1 MNPVLR
7 LCGFQI
13 RETFRQPLYVV
24 TTLLFP
30 SMFFLFF
37 GVPNATDERA
47 ALILISS
54 FSCFA
59 VLGVVLFQFGVS
71 FAQDRASGWMLH
83 LRTLPISP
91 HTLWTAKILTGLF
104 FAVLASLGV
113 MLTAVLSVDYLVPP
127 ARLLSFFVSLWGG
140 GFLFASLGIIIGLL
154 SNPRAAV
161 PTANLIYLP
170 LSFAGGLWLPPDALP
185 RLVQKVSEFL
195 PTRHYGEV
203 VWAAA
208 LGEPV
213 LSRWWIGLVIYQVIF
228 AVIAVILMK
237 RDEGLRFG

>member
-1 MNPVLR
+1 VKDILR
-7 LCGFQI
+7 VCFFQI
-13 RETFRQPLYVV
+13 RETCRQPLYVV

-37 GVPNATDERA
+37 GVPNATDERG

-83 LRTLPISP
+83 LRTLPTSP
-91 HTLWTAKILTGLF
+91 HTLWIAKLLTGLF

-113 MLTAVLSVDYLVPP
+113 MLTAYVSVDFPFPP
-127 ARLLSFFVSLWGG
+127 ERLLTFYVSVWGG
-140 GFLFASLGIIIGLL
+140 GLLFASLGIIIGLL
-154 SNPRAAV
+154 CSPRAAV
-161 PTANLIYLP
+161 PASNLVYLP

-185 RLVQKVSEFL
+185 QMVQRISEWL

-208 LGEPV
+208 LNEP
-213 LSRWWIGLVIYQVIF
+213 LETRWWLGLVVYQVIF
-228 AVIAVILMK
+228 FVIAAILMK